1 MRLCTLETAALG
13 IILTGLT
20 ALTAQPGHAQT
31 VAAQGDAARLSAAA
45 VADAQPAP
53 QPATLVY
60 ANRAIV
66 VFRAT
71 LLSRTPAERVAAAIQ
86 FIDRIVEDTP
96 ITHSTRVTSESV
108 GDAVTIHIGEP
119 AVFVILP
126 PDVNSLAGET
136 LEQTSAAAV
145 ASLQQAFDEAL
156 ELRSPRRLLRAVL
169 LAMGATLLCLG
180 LLWGLRRSYRA
191 STSRLNRTTERQ
203 LEKLSAG
210 ADIVR
215 ASHLPELLRGG
226 VALIS
231 ILLAL
236 VITYMWVTFVL
247 RRFPYTRPW
256 GESLRSAL
264 VTTTMSLGRHVLDS
278 LPDVLT
284 VLVIVVATRFVV
296 RLSNYV
302 FEAIQQ
308 NRVEIRGLHPE
319 TAQSTR
325 RIVTALLWLLAIVV
339 AYPYLPGSESDAFK
353 GVSVF
358 LGLMISLGS
367 SGIMNQAMSGLM
379 LTYSRAFRVGDFVKI
394 GDVEGT
400 VEQLGVL
407 SLKIK
412 SPRREAITIPN
423 ALVVATAT
431 TNYSRFAQVE
441 GVQVSTSVT
450 IGYDTP
456 WRQVEALLLLAASRT
471 PGVRKEPPP
480 VVRRSALLDFY
491 VQYTLLVCLEQPHLR
506 APTLDALHA
515 QILDAFNEFGVQ
527 ITSPNYEADPGERK
541 VVPKEQWFAAPA
553 VAPGETA
560 RGTIGVSSGT

>member
-1 MRLCTLETAALG
+1 
-13 IILTGLT
+13 
-20 ALTAQPGHAQT
+20 
-31 VAAQGDAARLSAAA
+31 
-45 VADAQPAP
+45 
-53 QPATLVY
+53 
-60 ANRAIV
+60 
-66 VFRAT
+66 
-71 LLSRTPAERVAAAIQ
+71 
-86 FIDRIVEDTP
+86 
-96 ITHSTRVTSESV
+96 
-108 GDAVTIHIGEP
+108 
-119 AVFVILP
+119 
-126 PDVNSLAGET
+126 
-136 LEQTSAAAV
+136 
-145 ASLQQAFDEAL
+145 
-156 ELRSPRRLLRAVL
+156 
-169 LAMGATLLCLG
+169 
-180 LLWGLRRSYRA
+180 
-191 STSRLNRTTERQ
+191 
-203 LEKLSAG
+203 
-210 ADIVR
+210 
-215 ASHLPELLRGG
+215 
-226 VALIS
+226 
-231 ILLAL
+231 
-236 VITYMWVTFVL
+236 
-247 RRFPYTRPW
+247 
-256 GESLRSAL
+256 
-264 VTTTMSLGRHVLDS
+264 
-278 LPDVLT
+278 
-284 VLVIVVATRFVV
+284 
-296 RLSNYV
+296 
-302 FEAIQQ
+302 
-308 NRVEIRGLHPE
+308 
-319 TAQSTR
+319 
-325 RIVTALLWLLAIVV
+325 VTALLWLLAIVV